1 MLFHQRYRTW
11 LSHGR
16 CTRPNAYSSFTSG
29 PSFSKH
35 DVRKDNVISYKGNF
49 YRVPRGTYRPPK
61 TTVRIEVAK
70 DNQLI
75 IYNSEDNKISTHPI
89 YPSGQGQTIGRSNY
103 RMEVSIRIDQFID
116 EMASLFDDPEQ
127 AKEYFLQIRKDKPRY
142 IRDQLHIVKKLTGA
156 FDMEII
162 NQAMF
167 FCIEN
172 KIYRATDLES
182 VARKIH
188 SEQSQDD
195 TIKEEIVIKTI
206 NQTAHK
212 IIPDKTNISDYQSL
226 MN

>member
-1 MLFHQRYRTW
+1 M
-11 LSHGR
+11 
-16 CTRPNAYSSFTSG
+16 SSFT
-29 PSFSKH
+29 PDPTLNKY

-49 YRVPRGTYRPPK
+49 YRVPRGTYKPPK
-61 TTVRIEVAK
+61 TTVCIEVAK

-103 RMEVSIRIDQFID
+103 RMEVSMRIDQLID
-116 EMASLFDDPEQ
+116 EIAALFDDPKQ
-127 AKEYFLQIRKDKPRY
+127 AKEYFQQIREDKPRY
-142 IRDQLHIVKKLTGA
+142 IRDQLHTIKKLTGD
-156 FDMEII
+156 FDMEIV
-162 NQAMF
+162 NQALT

-172 KIYRATDLES
+172 RIYRATDMVS
-182 VARKIH
+182 VVKNIRVR
-188 SEQSQDD
+188 QSQDD

-212 IIPDKTNISDYQSL
+212 IIPDKSNISDYQSL